1 MCRVDLR
8 YGMNPNQPHAHLEPV
23 GDRLPFEVKS
33 GAPGFINVLDALNAW
48 QLVREAA
55 AATGQVA
62 ATSFKHVSP
71 AGVAVDGEVPPFLL
85 DVLRVKQQDLSPVA
99 SAYLRSRSSD
109 PRASYG
115 DFIAISDQVDESC
128 ALMIKKVVSDGVIA
142 PSYSPEALEILAAK
156 RKGSY
161 LVLQADPDYRPP
173 ATETREVF
181 GVRMVQDADI
191 TGLTVES
198 ELSDVVVGSVD
209 DRAKLDLILGL
220 IALKYTQSNSV
231 AYSRGGQVI
240 AIGAGQQSRIACTA
254 LAGEKLATWLW
265 IQTERIR
272 EVAAAQKG
280 QDRLNLLYALAL
292 GDAAGSGALINEA
305 LTDDERA
312 AILDRATGIGFTS
325 DGFLPF
331 SDNVEEAHKY
341 GVSTIAAP
349 TGSVR
354 DDIVFDRC
362 TDLGISFVRTPRR
375 YFHH

>member
-1 MCRVDLR
+1 MDLR
-8 YGMNPNQPHAHLEPV
+8 YGMNPNQPHARIEPV
-23 GDRLPFEVKS
+23 GDRLPFEVLS
-33 GAPGFINVLDALNAW
+33 GAPGFINLLDALNSW
-48 QLVREAA
+48 QLVAEAA

-71 AGVAVDGEVPPFLL
+71 AGVAVDGDVPPFLL
-85 DVLRVKQQDLSPVA
+85 DVLRVDQDQLSPVA

-115 DFIAISDQVDESC
+115 DFIAISGVVDES
-128 ALMIKKVVSDGVIA
+128 AAQLIKKVVSDGIIA
-142 PSYSPEALEILAAK
+142 AGYTPEAREILSSK

-161 LVLQADPDYRPP
+161 LVLQADPAYQPP
-173 ATETREVF
+173 ATETREIF
-181 GVRMVQDADI
+181 GVRLIQDADI
-191 TGLTVES
+191 TPLTIES
-198 ELSDVVVGSVD
+198 ELGEVIVGSVD
-209 DRAKLDLILGL
+209 DAGKRDLILGL

-231 AYSRGGQVI
+231 AYSRDGQVI

-265 IQTERIR
+265 IQHPRIR

-292 GDAAGSGALINEA
+292 GDAAGAGELIKDA
-305 LTDDERA
+305 LTDDERQQ
-312 AILDRATGIGFTS
+312 ILADTTGISFTS

-354 DDIVFDRC
+354 DDAVFDRC
-362 TDLGISFVRTPRR
+362 RDLGISFVKTPRR

>member
-1 MCRVDLR
+1 MDLR
-8 YGMNPNQPHAHLEPV
+8 YGMNPNQPHAHVEPT

-33 GAPGFINVLDALNAW
+33 GSPGFINLLDALNAW

-55 AATGQVA
+55 AATGRVA

-71 AGVAVDGEVPPFLL
+71 AGVAIDGEVPPFLL
-85 DVLRVKQQDLSPVA
+85 DVLRVEQQELSPVA

-115 DFIAISDQVDESC
+115 DFIAISGEVDESC

-142 PSYSPEALEILAAK
+142 PGYTPEALEILAAK

-161 LVLQADPDYRPP
+161 LVLQADPEFEPP

-191 TGLTVES
+191 TPLTIES
-198 ELSDVVVGSVD
+198 ELSDVVTGTVD
-209 DRAKLDLILGL
+209 DATRIDLILGL

-265 IQTERIR
+265 IQQPRIR

-292 GDAAGSGALINEA
+292 GDAAGAGELVSEA

-312 AILDRATGIGFTS
+312 GILSATTGISFTS

-354 DDIVFDRC
+354 DDVVFDRC
-362 TDLGISFVRTPRR
+362 SELGISFVRTPRR

>member
-1 MCRVDLR
+1 MDLR
-8 YGMNPNQPHAHLEPV
+8 YGMNPNQPHARIEPV
-23 GDRLPFEVKS
+23 GDKLPFEVLS
-33 GAPGFINVLDALNAW
+33 GSPGFINVLDALNAW
-48 QLVREAA
+48 QLVAEAA
-55 AATGQVA
+55 AATQKIA

-71 AGVAVDGEVPPFLL
+71 AGVAVEGEVPPFLL
-85 DVLRVKQQDLSPVA
+85 DVLRVQHADLSPA
-99 SAYLRSRSSD
+99 AAAYLRSRSSD

-115 DFIAISDQVDESC
+115 DFIAISGQVDESC
-128 ALMIKKVVSDGVIA
+128 AQLIKKVVSDGIIA
-142 PSYSPEALEILAAK
+142 PSYTPQALEILKAK

-161 LVLQADPDYRPP
+161 LVLQADPDYRSP
-173 ATETREVF
+173 ATETREIF
-181 GVRMVQDADI
+181 GVRLVQDADS
-191 TGLTVES
+191 TPLTIDS
-198 ELSDVVVGSVD
+198 ELSDVVTGSVD
-209 DRAKLDLILGL
+209 AAAKEDLILGL

-231 AYSRGGQVI
+231 AYSRNGQVI
-240 AIGAGQQSRIACTA
+240 AIGAGQQSRIACTQ

-265 IQTERIR
+265 IQHERIR
-272 EVAAAQKG
+272 EVAGAKKG

-292 GDAAGSGALINEA
+292 GDAAGAGELIKDA

-312 AILDRATGIGFTS
+312 AILAEATGISFTS

-354 DDIVFDRC
+354 DDVVFDRC
-362 TDLGISFVRTPRR
+362 QELDISFVRTPRR

>member
-1 MCRVDLR
+1 MDLR
-8 YGMNPNQPHAHLEPV
+8 YGMNPNQPHARVEPV
-23 GDRLPFEVKS
+23 GDRLPFDVVS
-33 GAPGFINVLDALNAW
+33 GSPGFINLLDALNAW

-55 AATGQVA
+55 AATGRVA

-71 AGVAVDGEVPPFLL
+71 AGVAVDGPVPGFLL
-85 DVLRVKQQDLSPVA
+85 DVLRTSDDRLSPVA
-99 SAYLRSRSSD
+99 SAYLRARSSD

-115 DFIAISDQVDESC
+115 DFIAISHEVDEPC

-142 PSYSPEALEILAAK
+142 PGYTPEAQQILTGK
-156 RKGSY
+156 RDGKY
-161 LVLQADPDYRPP
+161 LVLRADQDYRPP
-173 ATETREVF
+173 ATETREIF
-181 GVRMVQDADI
+181 GVRMIQDADI
-191 TGLTVES
+191 EPLTTES
-198 ELSDVVVGSVD
+198 ELGNVIAGSAD
-209 DRAKLDLILGL
+209 DAVRADLILGL

-231 AYSRGGQVI
+231 AYSRDGQVI

-254 LAGEKLATWLW
+254 LAGQKLATWLW
-265 IQTERIR
+265 IQHRRIR
-272 EVAAAQKG
+272 DIASAQKG

-292 GDAAGSGALINEA
+292 GDPAGAGELIKEA

-312 AILDRATGIGFTS
+312 AILADTTGVSFTS

-341 GVSTIAAP
+341 GVSAIAAP

-354 DDIVFDRC
+354 DDAVFDRC
-362 TDLGISFVRTPRR
+362 KELGITFVGTPRR

>member
-1 MCRVDLR
+1 MDLR
-8 YGMNPNQPHAHLEPV
+8 YGMNPNQPHARIEPV
-23 GDRLPFEVKS
+23 GDRLPFEVVS
-33 GAPGFINVLDALNAW
+33 GSPGFINLLDALNAW

-55 AATGQVA
+55 AATGRVA

-71 AGVAVDGEVPPFLL
+71 AGAAVDGPVPGFLL
-85 DVLRVKQQDLSPVA
+85 EVLRTSDDQLSPVA
-99 SAYLRSRSSD
+99 SAYLRARSSD

-115 DFIAISDQVDESC
+115 DFIALSHEVDESC
-128 ALMIKKVVSDGVIA
+128 ARMVKKVVSDGIIA
-142 PSYSPEALEILAAK
+142 PGYTPEAREILAGK
-156 RKGSY
+156 RDGKY
-161 LVLQADPDYRPP
+161 LVLQADPDVEPP
-173 ATETREVF
+173 ATETREIF
-181 GVRMVQDADI
+181 GVRMIQDADI
-191 TGLTVES
+191 TPLTIES
-198 ELSDVVVGSVD
+198 ELGNVITGSAD
-209 DRAKLDLILGL
+209 DAIRADLILGL

-265 IQTERIR
+265 IQQERIR

-292 GDAAGSGALINEA
+292 GDAAGAGDLITEA

-312 AILDRATGIGFTS
+312 AILAEASGVSFTS

-341 GVSTIAAP
+341 GVSAIAAP

-354 DDIVFDRC
+354 DDAVFERC
-362 TDLGISFVRTPRR
+362 TELGITFIGTPRR

>member
-1 MCRVDLR
+1 
-8 YGMNPNQPHAHLEPV
+8 MNPNQSSARIEPV
-23 GDRLPFEVKS
+23 SDTLPFEVLS
-33 GAPGFINVLDALNAW
+33 GSPGFINLLDALNAW
-48 QLVREAA
+48 QLVSEAA

-71 AGVAVDGEVPPFLL
+71 AGVAVDGAVPPFLL
-85 DVLRVKQQDLSPVA
+85 DVLRVEQDQLSPVA

-115 DFIAISDQVDESC
+115 DFIAISGVVDVS
-128 ALMIKKVVSDGVIA
+128 AAQLIKKVVSDGIIA
-142 PSYSPEALEILAAK
+142 AGYTPEAREILSSK

-161 LVLQADPDYRPP
+161 LVLAADPDYRPP
-173 ATETREVF
+173 ATETREIF
-181 GVRMVQDADI
+181 GVRMIQDADI
-191 TGLTVES
+191 TGLTIES
-198 ELSDVVVGSVD
+198 ELDEVIVGSVD
-209 DRAKLDLILGL
+209 DAAKRDLIIGL

-265 IQTERIR
+265 IQHPRIR

-292 GDAAGSGALINEA
+292 GDPAGCGELINEA
-305 LTDDERA
+305 LTDAERQQ
-312 AILDRATGIGFTS
+312 ILADATGVSFTS

-354 DDIVFDRC
+354 DDAVFDRC
-362 TDLGISFVRTPRR
+362 RDLGISFVKTPRR

>member
-1 MCRVDLR
+1 VDLR
-8 YGMNPNQPHAHLEPV
+8 YGMNPNQPHARIEPV
-23 GDRLPFEVKS
+23 GDRLPFEVVS
-33 GAPGFINVLDALNAW
+33 GSPGFINVLDALNSW

-55 AATGQVA
+55 AATGRVA

-71 AGVAVDGEVPPFLL
+71 AGVAVDGPVPGFLL
-85 DVLRVKQQDLSPVA
+85 DVLRTTNDQLSPVA
-99 SAYLRSRSSD
+99 SAYLRARSSD

-115 DFIAISDQVDESC
+115 DFIAISHQVDEPT
-128 ALMIKKVVSDGVIA
+128 ALMIKKVVSDGIIA
-142 PSYSPEALEILAAK
+142 PGYTPEAREILAAK
-156 RKGSY
+156 RNGGY
-161 LVLQADPDYRPP
+161 LVLLADPDFESP
-173 ATETREVF
+173 ATESRELF

-191 TGLTVES
+191 APLTIAS
-198 ELSDVVVGSVD
+198 ELGNVITGRAD
-209 DRAKLDLILGL
+209 DATRADLILGL

-231 AYSRGGQVI
+231 AYSRAGQVI
-240 AIGAGQQSRIACTA
+240 AVGAGQQSRIACTA

-265 IQTERIR
+265 IQHPRIR

-292 GDAAGSGALINEA
+292 GDAAGAGDLIDRA

-312 AILDRATGIGFTS
+312 GILADTTGVSFTS

-341 GVSTIAAP
+341 GVSAIAAP
-349 TGSVR
+349 IGSVR
-354 DDIVFDRC
+354 DDAVFDSCRE
-362 TDLGISFVRTPRR
+362 LGITFVGTPRR

>member
-1 MCRVDLR
+1 
-8 YGMNPNQPHAHLEPV
+8 MNPNQPHARIEPV
-23 GDRLPFEVKS
+23 GDKLPFEVLS
-33 GAPGFINVLDALNAW
+33 GSPGFINVLDALNGW
-48 QLVREAA
+48 QLVAEAA
-55 AATGQVA
+55 AATGKIA

-71 AGVAVDGEVPPFLL
+71 AGVAVEGAVPPFLA
-85 DVLRVKQQDLSPVA
+85 DVLRVQQADLSPVA

-115 DFIAISDQVDESC
+115 DFIAISGEVDESC
-128 ALMIKKVVSDGVIA
+128 ALMIKKVVSDGIIA
-142 PSYSPEALEILAAK
+142 AGYTPEALEILSSK

-161 LVLQADPDYRPP
+161 LVLKADADFRAP

-181 GVRMVQDADI
+181 GVRMIQDADS
-191 TGLTVES
+191 TPLTIDS
-198 ELSDVVVGSVD
+198 ELGDVVTGTVD
-209 DRAKLDLILGL
+209 DATNEDLILGL

-254 LAGEKLATWLW
+254 LAGDKLATWLW
-265 IQTERIR
+265 IQQERIR
-272 EVAAAQKG
+272 EVAGAQKG

-292 GDAAGSGALINEA
+292 GDAAGAGDLIKDA

-312 AILDRATGIGFTS
+312 EILSGTSGISFTS

-354 DDIVFDRC
+354 DDLIFERC
-362 TDLGISFVRTPRR
+362 KELGISFVRTPRR

>member
-1 MCRVDLR
+1 
-8 YGMNPNQPHAHLEPV
+8 MNPNQSHARVEPV
-23 GDRLPFEVKS
+23 GDRLPFEVVS
-33 GAPGFINVLDALNAW
+33 GSPGFINLLDALNAW

-55 AATGQVA
+55 AATGRVA

-71 AGVAVDGEVPPFLL
+71 AGVAVDGPVPGFLL
-85 DVLRVKQQDLSPVA
+85 DVLRTSDDKLSPVA
-99 SAYLRSRSSD
+99 AAYLRARSSD

-115 DFIAISDQVDESC
+115 DFIAISDVVDESC
-128 ALMIKKVVSDGVIA
+128 ALMIKKVVSDGIIA
-142 PSYSPEALEILAAK
+142 PGYTAEARQILSAK
-156 RKGSY
+156 RDGKY
-161 LVLQADPDYRPP
+161 LVLRADAGFEPP
-173 ATETREVF
+173 ATESREIF

-191 TGLTVES
+191 QPLTVES
-198 ELSDVVVGSVD
+198 ELSDVITGEID
-209 DRAKLDLILGL
+209 DATRADLVLGL

-231 AYSRGGQVI
+231 AYSRAGQVI

-265 IQTERIR
+265 IQHQRIR
-272 EVAAAQKG
+272 DVAAGQKG

-292 GDAAGSGALINEA
+292 GDPAGAGELISQA
-305 LTDDERA
+305 LTDQERA
-312 AILDRATGIGFTS
+312 AILSGTTGVSFTS

-341 GVSTIAAP
+341 GVSAIAAP

-354 DDIVFDRC
+354 DDAVFHRC
-362 TDLGISFVRTPRR
+362 KELGITFVGTPRR

>member
-1 MCRVDLR
+1 MSVDLR
-8 YGMNPNQPHAHLEPV
+8 YGMNPNQPHARIEPV
-23 GDRLPFEVKS
+23 GDRLPFEVLS
-33 GAPGFINVLDALNAW
+33 GAPGFINLLDALNSW
-48 QLVREAA
+48 QLVAEAA

-71 AGVAVDGEVPPFLL
+71 AGVAVDGDVPPFLL
-85 DVLRVKQQDLSPVA
+85 DVLRVDQDQLSPVA

-115 DFIAISDQVDESC
+115 DFIAISGVVDES
-128 ALMIKKVVSDGVIA
+128 AAQLIKKVVSDGIIA
-142 PSYSPEALEILAAK
+142 AGYTPEAREILSSK

-161 LVLQADPDYRPP
+161 LVLQADPAYQPP
-173 ATETREVF
+173 ATETREIF
-181 GVRMVQDADI
+181 GVRLIQDADI
-191 TGLTVES
+191 TPLTIES
-198 ELSDVVVGSVD
+198 ELGEVIVGSVD
-209 DRAKLDLILGL
+209 DAGKRDLILGL

-231 AYSRGGQVI
+231 AYSRDGQVI

-265 IQTERIR
+265 IQHPRIR

-292 GDAAGSGALINEA
+292 GDAAGAGELIKDA
-305 LTDDERA
+305 LTDDERQQ
-312 AILDRATGIGFTS
+312 ILADTTGISFTS

-354 DDIVFDRC
+354 DDAVFDRC
-362 TDLGISFVRTPRR
+362 RDLGISFVKTPRR

>member
-1 MCRVDLR
+1 MDLR
-8 YGMNPNQPHAHLEPV
+8 YGMNPNQPHARIEPV

-33 GAPGFINVLDALNAW
+33 GAPGFINVLDALNSW

-55 AATGQVA
+55 AATGRVA

-71 AGVAVDGEVPPFLL
+71 AGVAIDGEVPPFLL
-85 DVLRVKQQDLSPVA
+85 DVLRIKQADLSPVA

-115 DFIAISDQVDESC
+115 DFIAISEPVDESC

-142 PSYSPEALEILAAK
+142 PGYSPKALEILAAK

-161 LVLQADPDYRPP
+161 LVLQADPDYLAPD
-173 ATETREVF
+173 TETREVF
-181 GVRMVQDADI
+181 GVRMTQDADS
-191 TGLTVES
+191 TALTIAS
-198 ELSDVVVGSVD
+198 ELSDVVTGSVD
-209 DRAKLDLILGL
+209 DAVKHDLILGL

-231 AYSRGGQVI
+231 AYSRDGQVI
-240 AIGAGQQSRIACTA
+240 AIGAGQQSRIACTE

-272 EVAAAQKG
+272 DVASAQKG
-280 QDRLNLLYALAL
+280 QDRLNLLYALAI
-292 GDAAGSGALINEA
+292 GDAAGAGELIKQA

-312 AILDRATGIGFTS
+312 EILAQTTGVSFTS